1 MLTLSDR
8 QFSLRKADNAL
19 LSLSSGSNPNF
30 CKCNR
35 SSDICFAPFK
45 KGVTFL
51 IEKTTS
57 KKYKEK
63 KQSNK
68 ILESFDKFFSQ
79 ANLNYLKLHCFILT
93 LKQLYMHKQPHFN

>member
-45 KGVTFL
+45 KGVTFR

-63 KQSNK
+63 NK
-68 ILESFDKFFSQ
+68 AIKFL
-79 ANLNYLKLHCFILT
+79 NLLTNFFLKPI
-93 LKQLYMHKQPHFN
+93 